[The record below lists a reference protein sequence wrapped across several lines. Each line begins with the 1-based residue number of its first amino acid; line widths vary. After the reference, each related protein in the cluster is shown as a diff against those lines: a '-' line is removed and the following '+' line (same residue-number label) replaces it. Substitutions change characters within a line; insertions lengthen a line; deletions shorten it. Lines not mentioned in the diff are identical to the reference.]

1 MVEKWPME
9 EGSQGHPCPAR
20 IEIME
25 IEISHVEL
33 RYAHTRLHRD
43 EAVCSLAASVDRGFK
58 ISPVVTIK
66 ESDLCFVLI
75 DGYLRMAALKLCRMD
90 TVVAEVW
97 HCREWE
103 ALLRVLMKNAER
115 RWEMFE
121 QALLIRELRRTHNL
135 SEGKI
140 AHLLGRDK
148 SWVSRRLSLFST
160 LADELLDMVR
170 RGNISLWAA
179 SRVLTPLARA
189 NPEHARM
196 LAQTLVKE
204 GMSTRE
210 LMKFFLHY
218 QKANSRQRE
227 KMVVEPILFLKALHS
242 MEAEKAAGS
251 LREGPEGHWLRDM
264 KALGGILSR
273 LRRELPNVIY
283 QGQGK
288 VQRRVLLTA
297 FEDGRRLFIA
307 LEKDIREITSESHRG
322 DPASHLGPLPA
333 GDPSQGDQ
341 PAA

>member
-1 MVEKWPME
+1 MRS
-9 EGSQGHPCPAR
+9 G
-20 IEIME
+20 
-25 IEISHVEL
+25 
-33 RYAHTRLHRD
+33 
-43 EAVCSLAASVDRGFK
+43 
-58 ISPVVTIK
+58 
-66 ESDLCFVLI
+66 
-75 DGYLRMAALKLCRMD
+75 
-90 TVVAEVW
+90 
-97 HCREWE
+97 
-103 ALLRVLMKNAER
+103 ER

-121 QALLIRELRRTHNL
+121 QALLIRELRGTHNL
-135 SEGKI
+135 SEEKI
-140 AHLLGRDK
+140 ARLLGRDK

-160 LADELLDMVR
+160 LPDEVLEMVR

-189 NPEHARM
+189 NPEHAGI
-196 LAQTLVKE
+196 LAENLVKE

-218 QKANSRQRE
+218 QKANGRQRE
-227 KMVVEPILFLKALHS
+227 KMVVQPTLFLKALHS
-242 MEAEKAAGS
+242 MEADKEAGY

-264 KALGGILSR
+264 KALAGILSR

-283 QGQGK
+283 QGQGN
-288 VQRRVLLTA
+288 VQRRLLLTA

-307 LEKDIREITSESHRG
+307 LEKDIKEIASESHRG